1 MQKAHWAMRILYMTA
16 CIIMGAA
23 AGLSLVPSTS
33 STSGAGSAS
42 ATISQNQGTATN
54 NVGTAFFAVYVLFFC
69 LLMCC
74 FEVGINMFSSVLAIN
89 FGFLYTLSGR
99 LLFVLFVG
107 FMSFSLSTFG
117 IAAMVYLYLVAAVH
131 VGIMLYY
138 PKFSEWVRQKD
149 YFGWRV
155 NTGRS

>member
-1 MQKAHWAMRILYMTA
+1 MQKAHWATRILYMTA

-23 AGLSLVPSTS
+23 AGLSLSPSTS
-33 STSGAGSAS
+33 YTSGSAG

-54 NVGTAFFAVYVLFFC
+54 NVGAAFFAVYVLFFC

-89 FGFLYTLSGR
+89 FGFLYSLSGR
-99 LLFVLFVG
+99 LLFILFVG
-107 FMSFSLSTFG
+107 FMSFSLSQFG
-117 IAAMVYLYLVAAVH
+117 IAAMAYLYFVGVIH
-131 VGIMLYY
+131 IGIMLYY

-149 YFGWRV
+149 YFGSRAI
-155 NTGRS
+155 R